1 MINAQAAAGGASSLS
16 DKAHS
21 VDPIDP
27 VFSGFQL
34 LPLSEPG
41 GVQRV
46 VPNEPTSTRPFIA
59 TLGIARPFI
68 AKKHDTNVSKETYR
82 TNDDTSKDGVIVT
95 DSTVDTDY
103 DS

>member
-1 MINAQAAAGGASSLS
+1 VSL
-16 DKAHS
+16 HPYLPTR
-21 VDPIDP
+21 VDPVDP

-46 VPNEPTSTRPFIA
+46 VSSEPTKIRPFIA
-59 TLGIARPFI
+59 TLGIPRPFI
-68 AKKHDTNVSKETYR
+68 AKKHDTTATKETYR
-82 TNDDTSKDGVIVT
+82 TNDDTSKDGIIVT
-95 DSTVDTDY
+95 DSTVDTAY